1 RTQSHLIAAESLLAN
16 DQHLNSQGALR
27 IANVGDAIGGTVSL
41 TAQGDV
47 LFTPDADYTGVISFK
62 YGVTDAAGNPSA
74 SVVDLS
80 SGETAPMR
88 AVATLLTSEV
98 PLDPLAAQQWYLSDA
113 NILPVWKDYTG
124 KGVRIGQFEPG
135 GQFATAPEIFDI
147 NHPDLA
153 ANVDKAWLQTQQTNG
168 ALPNVVSNHATM
180 VAGV

>member
-1 RTQSHLIAAESLLAN
+1 
-16 DQHLNSQGALR
+16 

-88 AVATLLTSEV
+88 AVATLLTPEV

-113 NILPVWKDYTG
+113 NIL
-124 KGVRIGQFEPG
+124 
-135 GQFATAPEIFDI
+135 
-147 NHPDLA
+147 
-153 ANVDKAWLQTQQTNG
+153 
-168 ALPNVVSNHATM
+168 
-180 VAGV
+180 